1 VSDDL
6 IQFGP
11 RAYVSETEYYLV
23 KALTSIAVS
32 LAVLSLT
39 EFSCKDSGNLFGHSA
54 PVPGSLGSAHAFGNG
69 EGEISLVS
77 LIFLESEEI
86 ECLSV
91 VDRITD
97 KPIPYRSAVWE
108 GNAVVT
114 LELPK
119 GQLAN
124 PRLAFRGGAS
134 FTALLTPE
142 FSLSTFDG
150 LCFGDHTVF
159 LRDHGVE
166 IELKAGMEK
175 VISQTELINLW
186 IGDKLAKAVRVR
198 FSSETAGSYDPILE
212 PETGTVAVKQKSQ
225 LITLEGALEMGGRES
240 ASLVVAPPTDT
251 ETIRF
256 SVVAR

>member
-1 VSDDL
+1 M
-6 IQFGP
+6 IFYKFGP

-54 PVPGSLGSAHAFGNG
+54 PVPGSLGSARAFGNG

-86 ECLSV
+86 ECLNV

-108 GNAVVT
+108 GKAVVT

-124 PRLAFRGGAS
+124 PRLTFSEGIG

-150 LCFGDHTVF
+150 LSFGSHTVF

-166 IELKAGMEK
+166 IELKADTVKE
-175 VISQTELINLW
+175 VAPSELINLW
-186 IGDKLAKAVRVR
+186 TGEKLEKAVRVR
-198 FSSETAGSYDPILE
+198 FSSETAGSYSPILE

-225 LITLEGALEMGGRES
+225 LITLEGTLEMGSRES
-240 ASLVVAPPTDT
+240 VSLVVAPPTDT

-256 SVVAR
+256 SILGR